1 MEEEGHTGPSSK
13 YQDKRISFSLE
24 PPIFLLKL
32 LASQL
37 AIVNMDTELL
47 VSREYVNSEFLA
59 GLMND

>member
-1 MEEEGHTGPSSK
+1 MREGDTGPSSK

-37 AIVNMDTELL
+37 AIVNMNTEFL
-47 VSREYVNSEFLA
+47 VRREYINSEFLA
-59 GLMND
+59 GLIND